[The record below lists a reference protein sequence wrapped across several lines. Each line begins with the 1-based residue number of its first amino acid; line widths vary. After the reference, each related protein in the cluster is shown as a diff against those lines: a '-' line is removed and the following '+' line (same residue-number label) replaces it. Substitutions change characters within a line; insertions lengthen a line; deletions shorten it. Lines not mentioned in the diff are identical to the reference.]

1 MNEQDR
7 NPANQ
12 RAASEAAEILWRA
25 RLEGHRLPELPVSCR
40 PRSLAEG
47 YAVQD
52 AMTVLARR
60 RVFGWKIAA
69 TSAAGQR
76 HIGVSEPLA
85 GRLFGGFVLGDGA
98 RLDAGPMLMRVA
110 EAEFAF
116 RLGQDLPSRPEAYRV
131 EDVMKAVA
139 GLHLAI
145 EVPDA
150 RFERFAEVGAA
161 QIAADDAFAAWFI
174 LGPEV
179 ARWRRIDL
187 PSRPVRMMRNGSV
200 AGEGRGADALGDPRI
215 ALTWLANERS
225 KRGGGLK
232 AGEIVTTGTC
242 LTPVAVAPGDRLVA
256 EFPGLGHLGVGFD

>member
-1 MNEQDR
+1 MREG
-7 NPANQ
+7 
-12 RAASEAAEILWRA
+12 AASQAAEILWRA
-25 RLEGHRLPELPVSCR
+25 RLEGRRLAELPVHCR

-52 AMTVLARR
+52 AMAGLACQPLL
-60 RVFGWKIAA
+60 GWKIAA

-85 GRLFGGFVLGDGA
+85 GRLFADFVLGEGA
-98 RLDAGPMLMRVA
+98 RLAASPMLMRVA

-116 RLGQDLPSRPEAYRV
+116 RLGRDLPSRPGSYQVAE
-131 EDVMKAVA
+131 VMTAVA

-150 RFERFAEVGAA
+150 RFEHFAEAGPA

-174 LGPEV
+174 LGPDV
-179 ARWRRIDL
+179 PDWSGIDL
-187 PSRPVRMMRNGSV
+187 PRQPVRMIRNGVV
-200 AGEGRGADALGDPRI
+200 AGEGVGAEALGDPRI
-215 ALTWLANERS
+215 ALAWLANERS

-242 LTPVAVAPGDRLVA
+242 LTPVAIGPGDRLIA
-256 EFPGLGHLGVGFD
+256 EFPGLGHVSVDFD